1 MIFQTNNKRAILTG
15 ISIFSPF
22 GTKNRLKVK
31 HYIEY
36 IFTIIII
43 KISKSKVI
51 AQKIGNFLERRHFPF
66 QILVIPQPDLS
77 RNISNHDSI
86 SCAQLYARVYVNLDT
101 FRDDRSRKSFHF
113 LFIFFFFLRER
124 VRSLRGSVEMKGEPE
139 GADG

>member
-22 GTKNRLKVK
+22 GTKNRLKMK

-43 KISKSKVI
+43 KISKSKSSRRKLGI
-51 AQKIGNFLERRHFPF
+51 SWKDDTFPSKYSLFPNRIFLE
-66 QILVIPQPDLS
+66 
-77 RNISNHDSI
+77 ISPTTTRFR
-86 SCAQLYARVYVNLDT
+86 ARVYVNLDT